1 MPTHASVINVKIY
14 EGYILLTLKK
24 SKTLKQ
30 IKFYIVKWFGFINTK
45 SSSPFRVKNGIPQ
58 TF

>member
-1 MPTHASVINVKIY
+1 MLTHCNLFPLDWHFIFGKTLPTHASVINVKIY

-30 IKFYIVKWFGFINTK
+30 IKFYIVK
-45 SSSPFRVKNGIPQ
+45 
-58 TF
+58 